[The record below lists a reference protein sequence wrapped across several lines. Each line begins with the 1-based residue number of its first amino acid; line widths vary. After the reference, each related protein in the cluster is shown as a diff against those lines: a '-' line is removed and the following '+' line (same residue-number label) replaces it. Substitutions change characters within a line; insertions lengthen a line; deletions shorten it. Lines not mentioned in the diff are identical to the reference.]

1 MSYSFRERIKL
12 ALKKD
17 LKEKLSLTQEE
28 VDWINENMKKGI
40 CAISDEV
47 ANAMKNNMPEYKGKS
62 LDEIIDMMSEEEF
75 EDFVR
80 EVLQIAKKR
89 LNYKKKKKKQ
99 QESESDSESD
109 RESDSDTE
117 GSQESEQTQEKEQEC
132 AT

>member
-47 ANAMKNNMPEYKGKS
+47 ANAMKKNMPEYKGKS

-80 EVLQIAKKR
+80 EVLEIAKKR

-109 RESDSDTE
+109 KESDSDAE
-117 GSQESEQTQEKEQEC
+117 GSQESEQTQEKEEEC
-132 AT
+132 VA